1 MKYYYLFFFFVI
13 FSSCSDEKK
22 HDLNINKIN
31 LSNHPYWGRMHLS
44 DVTRFDTIKIPLE
57 IDTYMFIDDIS
68 ELETNKSDFNADI
81 KLRLWSSFDED
92 EILKGNDTIKNDT
105 INLSADYLIE
115 FDYKITENLYHS
127 KWQWDG
133 YYEDVK
139 KYRYVKEMENK
150 FHHKWDLRKYPFD
163 KQKIRFSFT
172 SLYDTSY
179 VRIKN
184 SKKFISSANEYLPNL
199 KDGFV
204 IDTIL
209 FKEEFIK
216 SEIIEPFDD
225 GIYDYQ
231 GGTERNEVRS
241 RGVYEVV
248 LSRQGS
254 WLFFKLFLGSFLSL
268 ILSWFVFLIP
278 MSEFDAKSNLSVGA
292 IFGAVG
298 NKYFVDSAI
307 SSQVLTT
314 ADLIN
319 NLIIAVVIFNV
330 LIMIYQK
337 NNKLKSKFLKHENS
351 ALKFS
356 IGTFIICLACLLI
369 FIA

>member
-1 MKYYYLFFFFVI
+1 MKNYYLLIIVFIVL
-13 FSSCSDEKK
+13 SSCTDRKK
-22 HDLNINKIN
+22 QNLNINKTN
-31 LSNHPYWGRMHLS
+31 LSNHPYWGLLNPS
-44 DVTRFDTIKIPLE
+44 DITSFDTIKIPLE
-57 IDTYMFIDDIS
+57 IDASIFIDDIS

-81 KLRLWSSFDED
+81 KLRLWSSYQENEVLMSD
-92 EILKGNDTIKNDT
+92 DT
-105 INLSADYLIE
+105 INLAPYSLIE

-127 KWQWDG
+127 KWEWDG

-139 KYRYVKEMENK
+139 KYRYVKEIENK
-150 FHHKWDLRKYPFD
+150 FYHKWDLRKYPFD
-163 KQKIRFSFT
+163 KQKIRLSFT
-172 SLYDTSY
+172 SQYDTSY

-184 SKKFISSANEYLPNL
+184 SKKFLSDSNDYLPNL

-216 SEIIEPFDD
+216 SEIIEPFDN

-231 GGTERNEVRS
+231 GGIERNEVRS
-241 RGVYEVV
+241 RGVFEVV

-268 ILSWFVFLIP
+268 LLSWFVFLIP

-319 NLIIAVVIFNV
+319 NLIITIVIFNV
-330 LIMIYQK
+330 LLMIYQK
-337 NNKLKSKFLKHENS
+337 NEKIKNKFLKNEKS
-351 ALKFS
+351 ALKIS
-356 IGTFIICLACLLI
+356 VSTFIICLVCLFI
-369 FIA
+369 FLL

>member
-1 MKYYYLFFFFVI
+1 M
-13 FSSCSDEKK
+13 
-22 HDLNINKIN
+22 
-31 LSNHPYWGRMHLS
+31 
-44 DVTRFDTIKIPLE
+44 
-57 IDTYMFIDDIS
+57 
-68 ELETNKSDFNADI
+68 
-81 KLRLWSSFDED
+81 
-92 EILKGNDTIKNDT
+92 
-105 INLSADYLIE
+105 
-115 FDYKITENLYHS
+115 YHS

-216 SEIIEPFDD
+216 SEIIEPFDN

-268 ILSWFVFLIP
+268 LLSWFVFLIP

-319 NLIIAVVIFNV
+319 NLIITIVIFNV
-330 LIMIYQK
+330 LLMIYQK
-337 NNKLKSKFLKHENS
+337 NEKIKNKFLKNEKS
-351 ALKFS
+351 ALKIS
-356 IGTFIICLACLLI
+356 ISTFIICLVCLFI
-369 FIA
+369 FV

>member
-1 MKYYYLFFFFVI
+1 MRYFHLLCFFSVV
-13 FSSCSDEKK
+13 FSSCSDNKK
-22 HDLNINKIN
+22 NDLNFNKTN
-31 LSNHPYWGRMHLS
+31 LSSHPYWGMLNPC
-44 DVTRFDTIKIPLE
+44 DITKFDTIKIPLE
-57 IDTYMFIDDIS
+57 IDASIFIDDIS
-68 ELETNKSDFNADI
+68 ELETNKSGFNSDL
-81 KLRLWSSFDED
+81 KLRLWSSFQHD
-92 EILKGNDTIKNDT
+92 EILESNDT
-105 INLSADYLIE
+105 INLSPNNLIE

-127 KWQWDG
+127 RWEWDG
-133 YYEDVK
+133 YYDDIK
-139 KYRYVKEMENK
+139 KYRYVKEIENK
-150 FHHKWDLRKYPFD
+150 FYHKWDLREYPFD

-172 SLYDTSY
+172 SRYDTSY

-184 SKKFISSANEYLPNL
+184 SKKFFSESNEYLPNL

-216 SEIIEPFDD
+216 SEIIEPFDE

-231 GGTERNEVRS
+231 GGVERNEVRS
-241 RGVYEVV
+241 RGVFEVV
-248 LSRQGS
+248 ISRQGS

-278 MSEFDAKSNLSVGA
+278 MTEFDAKSNLSVGA

-319 NLIIAVVIFNV
+319 NLIITIVIFNV
-330 LIMIYQK
+330 LLMIYQK
-337 NNKLKSKFLKHENS
+337 NKKIKNKFLKNENS
-351 ALKFS
+351 ALKIS
-356 IGTFIICLACLLI
+356 VGIFIISLSCLLI
-369 FIA
+369 FLA

>member
-1 MKYYYLFFFFVI
+1 MENNVDKKIINLYENSDFFKIYGLDFWITSI
-13 FSSCSDEKK
+13 FIVVSLLLITFIYITN
-22 HDLNINKIN
+22 HLNKIKQN
-31 LSNHPYWGRMHLS
+31 WHKERCN
-44 DVTRFDTIKIPLE
+44 PLYLPFAGHINPQE
-57 IDTYMFIDDIS
+57 NMTK
-68 ELETNKSDFNADI
+68 LEYTFENFNYC
-81 KLRLWSSFDED
+81 
-92 EILKGNDTIKNDT
+92 N
-105 INLSADYLIE
+105 
-115 FDYKITENLYHS
+115 
-127 KWQWDG
+127 
-133 YYEDVK
+133 
-139 KYRYVKEMENK
+139 
-150 FHHKWDLRKYPFD
+150 
-163 KQKIRFSFT
+163 
-172 SLYDTSY
+172 
-179 VRIKN
+179 
-184 SKKFISSANEYLPNL
+184 KKFISSANEYLPNL